1 MTAAGG
7 RTRVVIL
14 GATGFIGRNIATA
27 MAGHP
32 DIELVAVWHSRP
44 SYPLPDARWLQLDL
58 RDPRAVSE
66 AVQGADT
73 VIQAAATT
81 SGSKDIISQPHIHVT
96 DNAVMNSYVLRACH
110 DQKVGHLIFFSCSI
124 MYASSEAPQRESDF
138 NGASELQSN
147 YFGAGWTKV
156 YVERMCE
163 FFARLGRTKYTV
175 IRHSNIYGPHDKF
188 DLERSHVLGAT
199 ITKAMTSM
207 DGRLVVW
214 GSGQEARDFL
224 YIDDLV
230 EFVERARLRSGDSFA
245 LYNCGSGLAVP
256 IKDLVAAIVLASGRP
271 LAIEFDRTKPT
282 IPYRVSL
289 NCSKARSELDWIPK
303 INMAEGLRRTV
314 AWWRANPPGA

>member
-7 RTRVVIL
+7 RTRIVIL

-27 MAGHP
+27 MATHP
-32 DIELVAVWHSRP
+32 DIELVAVGHSRP
-44 SYPLPDARWLQLDL
+44 SYPLPGARWLQLDL

-81 SGSKDIISQPHIHVT
+81 SGSKDIVSQPHIHVT
-96 DNAVMNSYVLRACH
+96 DNAVMNSYILRACH

-124 MYASSEAPQRESDF
+124 MYASSETPQRESDF
-138 NGASELQSN
+138 NGAAELQSN

-199 ITKAMTSM
+199 ITKAMTST
-207 DGRLVVW
+207 DSRLVVW
-214 GSGQEARDFL
+214 GTGEEARDFL

-230 EFVERARLRSGDSFA
+230 EFVERARLRSGDPFA
-245 LYNCGSGLAVP
+245 VYNCGSGQAVA

-271 LAIEFDRTKPT
+271 LTIAFDRTKPT

-289 NCSKARSELDWIPK
+289 DCTKACSELDWIPK
-303 INMAEGLRRTV
+303 VDMAEGLRRTI